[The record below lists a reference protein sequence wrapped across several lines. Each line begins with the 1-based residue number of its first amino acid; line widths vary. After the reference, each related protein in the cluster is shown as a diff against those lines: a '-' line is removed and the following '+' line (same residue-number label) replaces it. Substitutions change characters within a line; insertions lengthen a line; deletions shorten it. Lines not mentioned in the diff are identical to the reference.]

1 MQRPSGDV
9 AAMTEPIG
17 TTPRKTLTPRQRLAL
32 LEEYSHKCALCG
44 LPIEPTESWREVGY
58 RKRVYA
64 RLVEAGK
71 MKAENAA
78 RGIAIMEAIMAD
90 YNGAAEAEA
99 AKGRLL

>member
-1 MQRPSGDV
+1 
-9 AAMTEPIG
+9 MTTFTAGE
-17 TTPRKTLTPRQRLAL
+17 K
-32 LEEYSHKCALCG
+32 Y
-44 LPIEPTESWREVGY
+44 TEARREVGY

-64 RLVEAGK
+64 RLVAEGK

-78 RGIAIMEAIMAD
+78 RQIAIMEAIMQD